1 MSNVQ
6 ADYYPSG
13 IKVYCPAMQY
23 AEEAVTEGIV
33 RANLGAPPIADADGI
48 LAAQDIA
55 TAVDTSTFAA
65 TYTEANMGTYGR
77 TINVVASGAA
87 TSNVTIY
94 GEDYLGQAMA
104 ESFTLNGTTP
114 VVGKKAFKR
123 VKRITAGITAGTT
136 INVGWADKLG
146 LPYATVALL
155 REFKDN
161 VLQSAGT
168 FIAAVFTDPQTLTTG
183 DPRGTYD
190 PTATLDGTAV
200 IEVDCR
206 VSDFV
211 NAAGNGGLHG
221 IAHVAA

>member
-1 MSNVQ
+1 
-6 ADYYPSG
+6 
-13 IKVYCPAMQY
+13 
-23 AEEAVTEGIV
+23 
-33 RANLGAPPIADADGI
+33 
-48 LAAQDIA
+48 
-55 TAVDTSTFAA
+55 VDTRTFAA
-65 TYTEANMGTYGR
+65 TYNTDNMSVYGR

-94 GEDYLGQAMA
+94 GEDYLGQPMV

-123 VKRITAGITAGTT
+123 VLRITAGITAATT

-146 LPYATVALL
+146 LPFVTTAVI
-155 REFKDN
+155 REFADN

-168 FIAAVFTDPQTLTTG
+168 FVAPIFTDPQTTTTG

-190 PTATLDGTAV
+190 PTATLDDIVT

-206 VSDFV
+206 VSDYV
-211 NAAGNGGLHG
+211 NASGNGGLHG
-221 IAHVAA
+221 ILHKAA